1 MSFHGTK
8 GLCGIKAFILN
19 LIDASDRE
27 LCMDQ
32 DEWACRLG
40 WTVTRTGFGARHYRD
55 PRFDLL
61 RAERIAAPA
70 FALAPTPDEGV
81 SGNVAA

>member
-1 MSFHGTK
+1 MSFHGIK
-8 GLCGIKAFILN
+8 GLSGIKSLILD
-19 LIDASDRE
+19 LIDVSDQK
-27 LCMDQ
+27 LCVDQ
-32 DEWACRLG
+32 DEWARRLG

-70 FALAPTPDEGV
+70 FALAPTPDRG
-81 SGNVAA
+81 